1 MVIDIHFAWD
11 NTEHREFDP
20 ESGEFGELLGVSG
33 RY

>member
-20 ESGEFGELLGVSG
+20 QSGEFGELLGVSG